1 MSTHP
6 SSEQELLAETL
17 AWRDRVPA
25 ADIRGMPAVAVPALG
40 KLRGLLP
47 SGTAGRMLGLAYA
60 TALRT
65 ARPERLLEA
74 AGVGDFA
81 ALREWPVVEVRAQ
94 ARRAAARDMALAAGT
109 GTAFGFAG
117 AAGMAADAPA
127 LLLLGLRATIRI
139 GYCYGE
145 SPSPAL
151 AAALFAL
158 ASADTVQEKR
168 DAWRAAVTA
177 PSDGAANADLDDA
190 ALRDG
195 LERAAEREFAKQ
207 ALAGSLQKL
216 GLSMAQR
223 LGWRKAA
230 GALPILGAAVGGAV
244 NARFI
249 AQVAEAA
256 IQVHTARRLAAAG
269 YDLLSDTPAA
279 QPARRKLAVKK
290 QTGTRKAPAG

>member
-1 MSTHP
+1 MSTHDTD
-6 SSEQELLAETL
+6 EQELLAQTL

-25 ADIRGMPAVAVPALG
+25 ADLRGLPAVAVPALG
-40 KLRGLLP
+40 RLRGLLP
-47 SGTAGRMLGLAYA
+47 AGSAGRMLAVAYTA
-60 TALRT
+60 ALRT
-65 ARPERLLEA
+65 ARPERLLRA
-74 AGVGDFA
+74 ADADDFDT
-81 ALREWPVVEVRAQ
+81 LRARPLPEVRAL
-94 ARRAAARDMALAAGT
+94 ARRAAARDMALAAGA
-109 GTAFGFAG
+109 GTVFGFAG

-127 LLLLGLRATIRI
+127 LVLLALRVLIRV
-139 GYCYGE
+139 GYCHGE
-145 SPSPAL
+145 PPSPAL

-158 ASADTVQEKR
+158 ASADTAEEKR
-168 DAWRAAVTA
+168 LAWRAALSA
-177 PSDGAANADLDDA
+177 RPSDAAGSPAVDDA

-207 ALAGSLQKL
+207 ALSGSLQKL

-230 GALPILGAAVGGAV
+230 GALPVLGAAVGGAV

-269 YDLLSDTPAA
+269 HDLLSETPAA
-279 QPARRKLAVKK
+279 EPKRRRVAVKRAA
-290 QTGTRKAPAG
+290 TKAVR